1 MTLLE
6 FFTGFITVFEN
17 PLWDWLF
24 GGLLVTIS
32 GSLAYAIGGY
42 LGYSGKIGFAL
53 WLITAVAVYAVIA
66 CIIRF
71 IMWLVSIPLGYLVG
85 IVLHLPA
92 FWIYLALK
100 ADYVIKTI
108 WCCFRLKSRKWIHV
122 VNNERR

>member
-32 GSLAYAIGGY
+32 GSIAYAIGGY
-42 LGYSGKIGFAL
+42 LGYSGKIGFVL

-71 IMWLVSIPLGYLVG
+71 IMWLISIPWWIWLIIGV
-85 IVLHLPA
+85 IVLA
-92 FWIYLALK
+92 
-100 ADYVIKTI
+100 VIITAIVSAK
-108 WCCFRLKSRKWIHV
+108 REK
-122 VNNERR
+122 

>member
-6 FFTGFITVFEN
+6 FFTGFITLFEN

-32 GSLAYAIGGY
+32 GSIAYAIGGY
-42 LGYSGKIGFAL
+42 LGYSGKIGFIL

-71 IMWLVSIPLGYLVG
+71 IMWLISIPWWIWLIIGV
-85 IVLHLPA
+85 IVLA
-92 FWIYLALK
+92 
-100 ADYVIKTI
+100 VIITAIVIAK
-108 WCCFRLKSRKWIHV
+108 REK
-122 VNNERR
+122 

>member
-32 GSLAYAIGGY
+32 GSIAYAIGGY
-42 LGYSGKIGFAL
+42 LGYSGKIGFVL

-71 IMWLVSIPLGYLVG
+71 VMWLISIPWWIWLIIG
-85 IVLHLPA
+85 IIA
-92 FWIYLALK
+92 LA
-100 ADYVIKTI
+100 VIITAIVIAK
-108 WCCFRLKSRKWIHV
+108 KEK
-122 VNNERR
+122 

>member
-32 GSLAYAIGGY
+32 GSIAYAIGGY
-42 LGYSGKIGFAL
+42 LDYSGKIGFVL

-71 IMWLVSIPLGYLVG
+71 IMWLISIPW
-85 IVLHLPA
+85 
-92 FWIYLALK
+92 WIWLIIGVIALA
-100 ADYVIKTI
+100 VIITAIAIAK
-108 WCCFRLKSRKWIHV
+108 REK
-122 VNNERR
+122 

>member
-6 FFTGFITVFEN
+6 FFTEFITVFEN

-32 GSLAYAIGGY
+32 GSIAYAIGGY
-42 LGYSGKIGFAL
+42 LGYSGKIGFVL

-71 IMWLVSIPLGYLVG
+71 IMWLISIPWWIWLIIGV
-85 IVLHLPA
+85 IVLA
-92 FWIYLALK
+92 
-100 ADYVIKTI
+100 VIITAIVIAK
-108 WCCFRLKSRKWIHV
+108 REK
-122 VNNERR
+122 

>member
-32 GSLAYAIGGY
+32 GSIAYAIGGY
-42 LGYSGKIGFAL
+42 LGYSGKISFVL

-71 IMWLVSIPLGYLVG
+71 VMWLISIPWWIWLIIGV
-85 IVLHLPA
+85 IVLA
-92 FWIYLALK
+92 
-100 ADYVIKTI
+100 VIITAIVIAK
-108 WCCFRLKSRKWIHV
+108 REK
-122 VNNERR
+122 

>member
-32 GSLAYAIGGY
+32 GSIAYAIGGY
-42 LGYSGKIGFAL
+42 LGYSGKIGFVL
-53 WLITAVAVYAVIA
+53 WLITAVAIYAVIA

-71 IMWLVSIPLGYLVG
+71 IMWLISIPGWICLIIGV
-85 IVLHLPA
+85 IVLA
-92 FWIYLALK
+92 
-100 ADYVIKTI
+100 VIITAI
-108 WCCFRLKSRKWIHV
+108 VIFQEGEIV
-122 VNNERR
+122 

>member
-32 GSLAYAIGGY
+32 GSIAYAIGGY
-42 LGYSGKIGFAL
+42 LGYSGKIGFFL

-71 IMWLVSIPLGYLVG
+71 IMWLISIPWWIWLIIGV
-85 IVLHLPA
+85 IVLA
-92 FWIYLALK
+92 
-100 ADYVIKTI
+100 VIITAIVIAK
-108 WCCFRLKSRKWIHV
+108 REK
-122 VNNERR
+122 

>member
-42 LGYSGKIGFAL
+42 LGYSGKIGFVL

-71 IMWLVSIPLGYLVG
+71 IMWLISIPWWIWLIIGVIALAVIIAA
-85 IVLHLPA
+85 IVIA
-92 FWIYLALK
+92 K
-100 ADYVIKTI
+100 
-108 WCCFRLKSRKWIHV
+108 RE
-122 VNNERR
+122 N

>member
-32 GSLAYAIGGY
+32 GSIAYAIGGY
-42 LGYSGKIGFAL
+42 LGYSGKIGFVL

-71 IMWLVSIPLGYLVG
+71 IMWLISIPWWTWLIVG
-85 IVLHLPA
+85 IIVLA
-92 FWIYLALK
+92 
-100 ADYVIKTI
+100 VIITAIVIAK
-108 WCCFRLKSRKWIHV
+108 REK
-122 VNNERR
+122 

>member
-32 GSLAYAIGGY
+32 GSIAYAIGGY
-42 LGYSGKIGFAL
+42 LGYSGKIGFVL

-66 CIIRF
+66 CIVRL
-71 IMWLVSIPLGYLVG
+71 IMWLISIPWWIWLIIGV
-85 IVLHLPA
+85 IVLA
-92 FWIYLALK
+92 
-100 ADYVIKTI
+100 VIITAIVIAK
-108 WCCFRLKSRKWIHV
+108 REK
-122 VNNERR
+122 

>member
-32 GSLAYAIGGY
+32 GILAYAIGGY
-42 LGYSGKIGFAL
+42 LGYSGKIGFVL

-71 IMWLVSIPLGYLVG
+71 IMWLISIPWWIWLMIGVVALAVIIAA
-85 IVLHLPA
+85 IVVA
-92 FWIYLALK
+92 K
-100 ADYVIKTI
+100 
-108 WCCFRLKSRKWIHV
+108 RE
-122 VNNERR
+122 N

>member
-24 GGLLVTIS
+24 GGLLVTTS
-32 GSLAYAIGGY
+32 GSFAYAIGGY
-42 LGYSGKIGFAL
+42 LGYSGKIGFVL

-71 IMWLVSIPLGYLVG
+71 VMWLISIPWWIWLIIGV
-85 IVLHLPA
+85 IVLA
-92 FWIYLALK
+92 
-100 ADYVIKTI
+100 VIITAIVIAK
-108 WCCFRLKSRKWIHV
+108 KEK
-122 VNNERR
+122 

>member
-17 PLWDWLF
+17 PFWDWLF

-32 GSLAYAIGGY
+32 GSIAYAIGGY
-42 LGYSGKIGFAL
+42 LGYSGKIGFVL

-71 IMWLVSIPLGYLVG
+71 VMWLISIPWWIWLIIGV
-85 IVLHLPA
+85 IVLA
-92 FWIYLALK
+92 
-100 ADYVIKTI
+100 VIITAIVIAK
-108 WCCFRLKSRKWIHV
+108 REK
-122 VNNERR
+122 

>member
-32 GSLAYAIGGY
+32 GSIAYAIGGY
-42 LGYSGKIGFAL
+42 LVYSGKIGFVL

-71 IMWLVSIPLGYLVG
+71 IMWLISIPWWIWLIIGV
-85 IVLHLPA
+85 IVLA
-92 FWIYLALK
+92 
-100 ADYVIKTI
+100 VIITAIVIAK
-108 WCCFRLKSRKWIHV
+108 REK
-122 VNNERR
+122 

>member
-32 GSLAYAIGGY
+32 GSIAYAIGGY
-42 LGYSGKIGFAL
+42 LGYSGKIGFVL
-53 WLITAVAVYAVIA
+53 WLITAVAIYAVIA

-71 IMWLVSIPLGYLVG
+71 IMWLISIPWWICLIIGV
-85 IVLHLPA
+85 IVLA
-92 FWIYLALK
+92 
-100 ADYVIKTI
+100 VIITAI
-108 WCCFRLKSRKWIHV
+108 VIFQEGEIV
-122 VNNERR
+122 

>member
-32 GSLAYAIGGY
+32 GSIAYAIGGY
-42 LGYSGKIGFAL
+42 LGYSGKIGFVL

-71 IMWLVSIPLGYLVG
+71 IMWLISIPWWIWLIIGV
-85 IVLHLPA
+85 IVLA
-92 FWIYLALK
+92 
-100 ADYVIKTI
+100 VIITAIVIAK
-108 WCCFRLKSRKWIHV
+108 REK
-122 VNNERR
+122 

>member
-32 GSLAYAIGGY
+32 GSIAYVIGGY
-42 LGYSGKIGFAL
+42 LGYSGKIGLVL

-71 IMWLVSIPLGYLVG
+71 VMWLISIPWWIWLIIGV
-85 IVLHLPA
+85 IVLA
-92 FWIYLALK
+92 
-100 ADYVIKTI
+100 VIITAIVIAK
-108 WCCFRLKSRKWIHV
+108 REK
-122 VNNERR
+122 

>member
-32 GSLAYAIGGY
+32 GSIAYAIGGY
-42 LGYSGKIGFAL
+42 LGYSGKIGFVL

-71 IMWLVSIPLGYLVG
+71 IMWLISIPWWIWLIIGVIALAVIITA
-85 IVLHLPA
+85 IVIA
-92 FWIYLALK
+92 K
-100 ADYVIKTI
+100 REK
-108 WCCFRLKSRKWIHV
+108 
-122 VNNERR
+122 

>member
-32 GSLAYAIGGY
+32 GSIAYAIGGY
-42 LGYSGKIGFAL
+42 LGYSGKIGFVL

-71 IMWLVSIPLGYLVG
+71 IMWLISIPWWIWLIIGI
-85 IVLHLPA
+85 IVLA
-92 FWIYLALK
+92 
-100 ADYVIKTI
+100 VIITAIVISK
-108 WCCFRLKSRKWIHV
+108 REK
-122 VNNERR
+122 

>member
-32 GSLAYAIGGY
+32 GSIAYAIGGH
-42 LGYSGKIGFAL
+42 LGYRGKIGFVL

-71 IMWLVSIPLGYLVG
+71 IMWLISIPWWIWLIIGV
-85 IVLHLPA
+85 IVLA
-92 FWIYLALK
+92 
-100 ADYVIKTI
+100 VIITAI
-108 WCCFRLKSRKWIHV
+108 VIAKW
-122 VNNERR
+122 EK

>member
-32 GSLAYAIGGY
+32 GSIAYAIGGY
-42 LGYSGKIGFAL
+42 LGYSGKIGFVL

-71 IMWLVSIPLGYLVG
+71 IMWLISIPWWIWLIIGV
-85 IVLHLPA
+85 IVLA
-92 FWIYLALK
+92 
-100 ADYVIKTI
+100 VIITAIVIAK
-108 WCCFRLKSRKWIHV
+108 REKYYD
-122 VNNERR
+122 

>member
-6 FFTGFITVFEN
+6 FFTGFIAVFEN

-42 LGYSGKIGFAL
+42 LGYSGKIGFVL
-53 WLITAVAVYAVIA
+53 WLITAVAVYSVIA

-71 IMWLVSIPLGYLVG
+71 IIWLISIPWWIWLIIGV
-85 IVLHLPA
+85 IVLA
-92 FWIYLALK
+92 
-100 ADYVIKTI
+100 VIITAIAIAK
-108 WCCFRLKSRKWIHV
+108 REK
-122 VNNERR
+122 

>member
-6 FFTGFITVFEN
+6 FFTGFITAFEN

-32 GSLAYAIGGY
+32 GSIAYAIGGH

-53 WLITAVAVYAVIA
+53 WLITAIAVYAVIA

-71 IMWLVSIPLGYLVG
+71 VMWLISIPWWIWLIIGV
-85 IVLHLPA
+85 IVLA
-92 FWIYLALK
+92 
-100 ADYVIKTI
+100 VIITAIVIAK
-108 WCCFRLKSRKWIHV
+108 REK
-122 VNNERR
+122 

>member
-24 GGLLVTIS
+24 GGLLVTLS
-32 GSLAYAIGGY
+32 GSIAYAIGGY
-42 LGYSGKIGFAL
+42 LGYSGKIGFIL

-71 IMWLVSIPLGYLVG
+71 IMWLISIPWWIWLIIGV
-85 IVLHLPA
+85 IVLA
-92 FWIYLALK
+92 
-100 ADYVIKTI
+100 VIITAIVIAK
-108 WCCFRLKSRKWIHV
+108 REK
-122 VNNERR
+122 